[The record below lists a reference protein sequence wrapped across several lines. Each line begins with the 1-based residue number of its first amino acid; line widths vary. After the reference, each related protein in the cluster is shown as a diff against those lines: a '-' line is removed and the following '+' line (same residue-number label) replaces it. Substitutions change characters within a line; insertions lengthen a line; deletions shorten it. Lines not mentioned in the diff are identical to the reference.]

1 MGVAV
6 GRRHHAAGRTHD
18 RLEHEGRDVLRPQ
31 GKDRPLQLLGQVSNQ
46 TFARD
51 AVGRAI
57 RVRRGDERD
66 VEQAPLEGSA
76 PLREVRD
83 RQGAQG
89 IAVPRAA
96 PSDEAALGVEA
107 AGGKVLKRDFHRG
120 FDGFRSAATVH
131 NVLKFAAAQTQD
143 GGGQLFES
151 GTREEIS
158 IRAGDAFELPS
169 DGCIDLGMGVTE
181 AERRRPPRAVE
192 IALPRLIEQIAA
204 FAADDPRQL
213 FDPKP
218 GGALFQRVISPGNMR
233 IYLMESPISPIPE
246 SVPLAHRD
254 RALGIIATATVLAL
268 LYFARDVLV
277 PITLAVILSLLI
289 APLVRARRHIGLG
302 QTLSVL
308 AAGLVLAFLFA
319 AVAGVIGSQFAHMAS
334 SLPRYERTI
343 EHKLKAFNDI
353 TVGKVNA
360 LTGQAGRLTFRRA
373 PTEQP
378 GTLEQSDVAGPANP
392 IPVELRAP
400 PPNPLQI
407 LEKVLGSIWVP
418 IETAGIVLVVLVFV
432 LLEHEAGRDRFIRI
446 AGGADIRLTTLAIND
461 AGERLSRFFVSQFA
475 VNLGLGIAVWIGL
488 SLIGLP
494 QPLLWAALAAVLR
507 FVPYVGVWIAALCA
521 TLLAAAVDPGWILA
535 LTTLGLFVLVELI
548 AGQLVEPQLY
558 GHTTGLSPLSVVVA
572 AIFWSWLWGPIG
584 LIVSTPLTLCLLVAG
599 RHIKALSLLD
609 VLLGDAQALT
619 MPERL
624 YQRALSADSAEIIA
638 SARVFL
644 KQDSFANYC
653 DLVLMPALHLA
664 RIDLAAGTISAD
676 QQAKV
681 RNALVEV
688 IAAIGGDS
696 RKLPRRH
703 LQSSVLASTN
713 VGRQLRWQREQISGQ
728 WQGPLVVP
736 AGSVVVCV
744 GLGSMSDDFATELL
758 VRILRDQK
766 IDARHMSLEDLNTA
780 SPPGAADAVSI
791 VYVVSACPSEERAR
805 GEGAVEEM
813 RRRFPLACVVPVL
826 LPGMLLQPEAAVE
839 DIRGVDKA
847 ASSLG
852 HAVQIC
858 LDLHRAV

>member
-1 MGVAV
+1 MDSPAS
-6 GRRHHAAGRTHD
+6 
-18 RLEHEGRDVLRPQ
+18 P
-31 GKDRPLQLLGQVSNQ
+31 VS
-46 TFARD
+46 D
-51 AVGRAI
+51 
-57 RVRRGDERD
+57 
-66 VEQAPLEGSA
+66 
-76 PLREVRD
+76 
-83 RQGAQG
+83 
-89 IAVPRAA
+89 
-96 PSDEAALGVEA
+96 PS
-107 AGGKVLKRDFHRG
+107 
-120 FDGFRSAATVH
+120 
-131 NVLKFAAAQTQD
+131 
-143 GGGQLFES
+143 
-151 GTREEIS
+151 
-158 IRAGDAFELPS
+158 
-169 DGCIDLGMGVTE
+169 
-181 AERRRPPRAVE
+181 
-192 IALPRLIEQIAA
+192 
-204 FAADDPRQL
+204 
-213 FDPKP
+213 
-218 GGALFQRVISPGNMR
+218 
-233 IYLMESPISPIPE
+233 
-246 SVPLAHRD
+246 PLANRE
-254 RALGIIATATVLAL
+254 RALGIMATVSVLAL
-268 LYFARDVLV
+268 LYFARGVLV

-289 APLVRARRHIGLG
+289 APLVRLLRRLGLG

-308 AAGLVLAFLFA
+308 AAVLVLALSFA
-319 AVAGVIGSQFAHMAS
+319 AVAGVIGSQLIRMVQ

-343 EHKLKAFNDI
+343 ERKLKTLDDV
-353 TVGKVNA
+353 TVGRFNA
-360 LTGQAGRLTFRRA
+360 LTGQAGRFLNPRT
-373 PTEQP
+373 PQEQPAALERSRTRQGAATAQEPHTPRKP
-378 GTLEQSDVAGPANP
+378 GTLQGAGNSKASGTSRDSATSQDPGTSQASDTSQDSGTSPESGTSQASGTSQDSDTPQDSGSSRESDTTQASATQDSGSSQESGTAQDSTTSQASAASQESEAEQHSGAGRQPAALRQPKNLDQSRLLLLSESGTTP
-392 IPVELRAP
+392 IPVELHQP
-400 PPNPLQI
+400 PLNPLQI
-407 LEKVLGSIWVP
+407 IERILGSIWVP

-432 LLEHEAGRDRFIRI
+432 LLEHEALRDRFIRI
-446 AGGADIRLTTLAIND
+446 AGGADIRRTTLAIND

-475 VNLGLGIAVWIGL
+475 VNVGLGFTIWVGL
-488 SLIGLP
+488 TVIGLP
-494 QPLLWAALAAVLR
+494 HPLLWAALAGVLR
-507 FVPYVGVWIAALCA
+507 FVPYIGVWIAALCSV
-521 TLLAAAVDPGWILA
+521 LLAAAVDPHWALA
-535 LTTLGLFVLVELI
+535 LETLGLFVVVELI

-558 GHTTGLSPLSVVVA
+558 GHTTGLSPLSVVIA

-599 RHIKALSLLD
+599 RHIKALNMLD
-609 VLLGDAQALT
+609 ILLGDTQALT

-780 SPPGAADAVSI
+780 SPPGAAEAVSI
-791 VYVVSACPSEERAR
+791 VYVVSAFPSEERGR

-813 RRRFPLACVVPVL
+813 RRRFPLACVVAVL